1 THYKFPIFSP
11 YIFSKVA
18 LIDGNLLTK
27 LPSHVIAATGMDAL
41 CHALESYTNLNTNP
55 ISDALDLKAI
65 SMISKWLRPAVANA
79 NVEAMSHMVLAST
92 IAGMGFANTKV
103 TIVHSMSHPIS
114 GFHGVPHG
122 VANAVLLPYV
132 MEFNLI
138 GNAERFGDVARAMGI
153 DTFGMTAME
162 AARASVDAVRDLAQD
177 VGIPATFKD
186 FGVDY
191 DHLEEMIDDT
201 FKSGNVP
208 VNPVKVTREAVAA
221 IYHKAIG

>member
-1 THYKFPIFSP
+1 MALATPWGTPWKPLMGWLMEWTMVTLVLAKPI
-11 YIFSKVA
+11 
-18 LIDGNLLTK
+18 
-27 LPSHVIAATGMDAL
+27 
-41 CHALESYTNLNTNP
+41 
-55 ISDALDLKAI
+55 
-65 SMISKWLRPAVANA
+65 PA
-79 NVEAMSHMVLAST
+79 MVLAST

-122 VANAVLLPYV
+122 VANAILLPYV

-208 VNPVKVTREAVAA
+208 VNPVEVTREAVAA
-221 IYHKAIG
+221 IY